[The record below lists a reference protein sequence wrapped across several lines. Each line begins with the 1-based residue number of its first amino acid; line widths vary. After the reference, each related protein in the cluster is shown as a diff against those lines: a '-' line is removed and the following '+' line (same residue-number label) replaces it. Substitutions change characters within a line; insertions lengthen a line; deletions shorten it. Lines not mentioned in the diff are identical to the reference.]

1 MGTQHTARKIH
12 LGLGYPDFVIQVH
25 VWEEPDW
32 FDEFAGSLGSVAR
45 CSKGKEIPASTEVL
59 VKGSPSKEEIASLS
73 NLTSVVV
80 PFAGIPAGTRELL
93 LDQPKIS
100 LYNLHHNSADTAEMA
115 IALYMAA
122 AKRIVPR
129 DRDLR
134 EGKWSSDSFLRYGS
148 SDSVRADGKQALVLG
163 YGAIG
168 QRIGRVC
175 EAMGMTVTGVRRSG
189 PFSDQVRSITE
200 LDQLL
205 PKAEAL
211 FIALPLTPE
220 TKGLLNKE
228 RIGMLPANCIV
239 SNIGRGAIIEE
250 EPFFEALKSNRILAA
265 GLDVWWKYPDGSDA
279 PCYPSN
285 FSFHELPNVV
295 MTPHVGGSSDASEA
309 HRWRALSE
317 LVMAIASGSARAASV
332 QEGY

>member
-1 MGTQHTARKIH
+1 M
-12 LGLGYPDFVIQVH
+12 IQVH
-25 VWEEPDW
+25 IWEEPDW
-32 FDEFAGSLGSVAR
+32 FDEFAASVGEVAT
-45 CSKGKEIPASTEVL
+45 CSKGQEIPAGTQVL
-59 VKGSPSKEEIASLS
+59 VKGSPTKEEVASLPS
-73 NLTSVVV
+73 LMAVVV
-80 PFAGIPAGTRELL
+80 PFAGIPGGTRELL
-93 LDQPKIS
+93 LDHPGVG

-129 DRDLR
+129 DQGLR
-134 EGKWSSDSFLRYGS
+134 EGKWSEDSFLRNGS

-189 PFSDQVRSITE
+189 PFNNQVRGIDE
-200 LDQLL
+200 IDQLL
-205 PKAEAL
+205 SKAEAL

-220 TKGLLNKE
+220 TKGLLNAE
-228 RIGMLPANCIV
+228 RIAKLPVICIV

-250 EPFFEALKSNRILAA
+250 EPFYKALKDNRILAA

-285 FSFHELPNVV
+285 FPFHELPNVV
-295 MTPHVGGSSDASEA
+295 MTPHCGGSSDASEA
-309 HRWRALSE
+309 HRWRALSD
-317 LVMAIASGSARAASV
+317 LVVGIGNGSAKAASV

>member
-1 MGTQHTARKIH
+1 M
-12 LGLGYPDFVIQVH
+12 IQVH
-25 VWEEPDW
+25 IWEEPDW
-32 FDEFAGSLGSVAR
+32 FDEFAVSVAGVAV
-45 CSKGKEIPASTEVL
+45 CSKGQEIPAATQVL
-59 VKGSPSKEEIASLS
+59 VKGSPTREEVDTFS
-73 NLTSVVV
+73 NLMAVVV
-80 PFAGIPAGTRELL
+80 PFAGIPFGTRELL
-93 LDQPKIS
+93 LDQTKIK

-129 DRDLR
+129 GQGLR
-134 EGKWSSDSFLRYGS
+134 EGKWSSDSFLRNGS

-189 PFSDQVRSITE
+189 PFGDQVRPIGE
-200 LDQLL
+200 LDLLL
-205 PKAEAL
+205 PKADAL

-220 TKGLLNKE
+220 TKGLLNLE
-228 RIGMLPANCIV
+228 RIAKLPANCIV

-250 EPFFEALKSNRILAA
+250 EPFYEALKNNQILAA

-285 FSFHELPNVV
+285 FPFHELPNVV
-295 MTPHVGGSSDASEA
+295 MTPHCGGSSDASEA
-309 HRWRALSE
+309 HRWRALSD
-317 LVMAIASGSARAASV
+317 LVKSIADGSAKAASV

>member
-1 MGTQHTARKIH
+1 MS
-12 LGLGYPDFVIQVH
+12 LGYPWTVIQVH
-25 VWEEPDW
+25 IWEEPDW
-32 FDEFAGSLGSVAR
+32 FDEFAASVAGVAAS
-45 CSKGKEIPASTEVL
+45 SKGQEIPRDTQVL
-59 VKGSPSKEEIASLS
+59 VKGSPTKDELASLS
-73 NLTSVVV
+73 ELRAVVV

-93 LDQPKIS
+93 LDQTKIK

-122 AKRIVPR
+122 AKRIVRR
-129 DRDLR
+129 DQGLR
-134 EGKWSSDSFLRYGS
+134 AGKWSSDSFLRNGS
-148 SDSVRADGKQALVLG
+148 SDSVRADGKRALVLG

-175 EAMGMTVTGVRRSG
+175 EAMGITVTGVRRSG
-189 PFSDQVRSITE
+189 PFNDQVRPIAE
-200 LDQLL
+200 LDHLL

-220 TKGLLNKE
+220 TKGLLNRD
-228 RIGMLPANCIV
+228 RIGRLPSNCIV

-250 EPFFEALKSNRILAA
+250 EPFYEALQNNRILAA

-285 FSFHELPNVV
+285 FPFHELSNVV
-295 MTPHVGGSSDASEA
+295 MTPHCAGSSDASEA

-317 LVMAIASGSARAASV
+317 LVKSIADGSAKAASV

>member
-1 MGTQHTARKIH
+1 M
-12 LGLGYPDFVIQVH
+12 IQVH

-32 FDEFAGSLGSVAR
+32 FDEFAASLGSVAS
-45 CSKGKEIPASTEVL
+45 CSKGKEIPAGTQVL

-73 NLTSVVV
+73 SLTSVVV
-80 PFAGIPAGTRELL
+80 PFAGIPAGTRELM
-93 LDQPKIS
+93 LDHPKIS

-129 DRDLR
+129 DKDLR

-163 YGAIG
+163 YGSIG
-168 QRIGRVC
+168 QRLGRVC
-175 EAMGMTVTGVRRSG
+175 EAMGMIVTGVRRSG
-189 PFSDQVRSITE
+189 PFNDQVRPIAE
-200 LDQLL
+200 LDELL
-205 PKAEAL
+205 PQAEAL

-220 TKGLLNKE
+220 TKGLLNGE
-228 RIGMLPANCIV
+228 RISMLPANCIV

-250 EPFFEALKSNRILAA
+250 EPFFEALKHDRILAA

-285 FSFHELPNVV
+285 FPFHELPNVV

-309 HRWRALSE
+309 HRWRALAD
-317 LVMAIASGSARAASV
+317 LITKIQDGSAKAASV
-332 QEGY
+332 TSGY